1 MNSVRVLF
9 FGPLREITGSSEETL
24 ACQPGDTL
32 ASLFDRY
39 AAQYPKIAALRES
52 IVLARNRELA
62 QPSTPLSNGDEVA
75 FLPPVSGGAQEDES
89 VDVAEIDV
97 AEIVDAPIDTRA
109 LVARLQRGEDGAVVT
124 FEGITRNNSK
134 GRPTLYLEY
143 EAYRPMALEQMKGIL
158 TEARQR
164 WTIDRLGVIHRL
176 GRLEIGEASVVIVVT
191 SAHRAAAFE
200 ACRFVI
206 DRLKKT
212 VPIWKKEYFED
223 GQTWVEGEVLKS

>member
-1 MNSVRVLF
+1 MVLTNLLPMTIRVLF

-39 AAQYPKIAALRES
+39 AAQYPKIAAMRES

-62 QPSTPLSNGDEVA
+62 QPTAALAHGDEVA
-75 FLPPVSGGAQEDES
+75 FLPPVSGGVPEEDI
-89 VDVAEIDV
+89 VEIT
-97 AEIVDAPIDTRA
+97 DAPIDTRA
-109 LVARLQRGEDGAVVT
+109 LVALLQRGEDGAVVT
-124 FEGITRNNSK
+124 FEGVTRNNSK
-134 GRPTLYLEY
+134 GRATLYLEY
-143 EAYRPMALEQMKGIL
+143 EAYRPMALEQINGIV
-158 TEARQR
+158 TETRQR
-164 WTIDRLGVIHRL
+164 WPINRVGVIHRL
-176 GRLEIGEASVVIVVT
+176 GRLEVGEASVAIVVT
-191 SAHRAAAFE
+191 SAHRAAAFD

-223 GQTWVEGEVLKS
+223 GQMWVEGEVLK

>member
-1 MNSVRVLF
+1 M
-9 FGPLREITGSSEETL
+9 L

-39 AAQYPKIAALRES
+39 AAQYPRLAAMRES
-52 IVLARNRELA
+52 IVLARNRELSPVTA
-62 QPSTPLSNGDEVA
+62 ALCNGDEVA
-75 FLPPVSGGAQEDES
+75 FLPPVSGG
-89 VDVAEIDV
+89 VDNDIAEIT
-97 AEIVDAPIDTRA
+97 DAPIDTRA
-109 LVARLQRGEDGAVVT
+109 LVARLLRGEDGAVVT
-124 FEGITRNNSK
+124 FEGVTRNNSK

-143 EAYRPMALEQMKGIL
+143 EAYREMALEQIRGII
-158 TEARQR
+158 TEVRNR
-164 WTIDRLGVIHRL
+164 WTIDRVGVIHRL

-223 GQTWVEGEVLKS
+223 GEAWVEGELLKS

>member
-1 MNSVRVLF
+1 MTVRVLF
-9 FGPLREITGSSEETL
+9 FGPLREITGNSEETL

-39 AAQYPKIAALRES
+39 ATQYPKLAAMRES

-62 QPSTPLSNGDEVA
+62 QTTAVLEHGDEVA
-75 FLPPVSGGAQEDES
+75 FLPPVSGGAPEEDI
-89 VDVAEIDV
+89 AEITDS
-97 AEIVDAPIDTRA
+97 PIDTRA
-109 LVARLQRGEDGAVVT
+109 LVARLLRGEDGAVVT
-124 FEGITRNNSK
+124 FEGVTRNNSK
-134 GRPTLYLEY
+134 GRATLYLEY
-143 EAYRPMALEQMKGIL
+143 EAYRPMALEQIRGIL
-158 TEARQR
+158 TEVRNR
-164 WTIDRLGVIHRL
+164 WTIDRVGVIHRL

-223 GQTWVEGEVLKS
+223 GEAWVEGELLKR